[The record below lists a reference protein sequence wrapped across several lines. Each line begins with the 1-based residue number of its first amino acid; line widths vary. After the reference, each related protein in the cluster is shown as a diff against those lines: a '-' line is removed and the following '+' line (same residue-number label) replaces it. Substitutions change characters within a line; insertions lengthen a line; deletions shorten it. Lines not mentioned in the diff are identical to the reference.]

1 MLYFKKWSP
10 HEFLLIY
17 LCSKFLS
24 GSSRRIENLF
34 DLDQINSEKSYASG
48 SQTLNEI
55 YLERRG
61 NADIEPSV
69 LKRNSSNIVS
79 IPSEHP
85 KNVDSQAES
94 CVTRED
100 PSLNTDGITEVSN
113 FRSDQYAY
121 NMNILDE
128 EPAPVH
134 NPVDFGPLFKAG
146 HFEIMQ
152 QNCHGLTEVG
162 TVDVDSS
169 SNHCE
174 REKSGED
181 GEDGE
186 DDEMLGGMFAFSEE
200 GRDLKPWTQQLL
212 Y

>member
-1 MLYFKKWSP
+1 MFKT
-10 HEFLLIY
+10 F
-17 LCSKFLS
+17 S

-48 SQTLNEI
+48 CQTLNEI

-61 NADIEPSV
+61 NANVEPSV

-85 KNVDSQAES
+85 KNVDSQVDS
-94 CVTRED
+94 CVTRET
-100 PSLNTDGITEVSN
+100 PCLNTDGITEVSN
-113 FRSDQYAY
+113 FRSGQYAY
-121 NMNILDE
+121 NMNSLDE
-128 EPAPVH
+128 GPATVH

-146 HFEIMQ
+146 HFEII
-152 QNCHGLTEVG
+152 QNNCNGLTEVG

-174 REKSGED
+174 REKP
-181 GEDGE
+181 GE
-186 DDEMLGGMFAFSEE
+186 DDDMLGGMFAFSEE
-200 GRDLKPWTQQLL
+200 GRDLKP
-212 Y
+212 